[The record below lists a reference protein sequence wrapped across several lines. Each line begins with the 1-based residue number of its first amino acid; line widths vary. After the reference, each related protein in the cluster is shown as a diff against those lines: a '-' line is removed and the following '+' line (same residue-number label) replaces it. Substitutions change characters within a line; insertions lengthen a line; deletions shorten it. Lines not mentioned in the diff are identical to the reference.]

1 MLDTITQTLP
11 LGTAP
16 LVPTSE
22 DGKLLTKSRI
32 KDAQQARNVYKIL
45 RKADEFSARD
55 RARVQAMIDGD
66 APYDAAELVQNGL
79 GEICNV
85 NWGQAELMLHRAT
98 APYMDL
104 QESVDTLITTPTRY
118 GDPQMRADWENIMAE
133 EFTRMLRT
141 WPEFFPRYLYLIQQY
156 LAHGVVVAYFDDEMD
171 WRFQV
176 SPLGDFL
183 VPRQTRASEEEIE
196 VACFARSCPPH
207 ELYHKILDEQLAEE
221 VGWNV
226 KAVKQALVNA
236 HQANPRDGAAM
247 ENWEKV
253 ERLYKNNDVGY
264 SNGAMATEV
273 KLVHMLIKE
282 LDGSVSQY
290 IFTEDVELDQKN
302 FLFQRRK
309 VYENCSQ
316 AYALFMYGVGS
327 NGYLHSI
334 RGLGSKI
341 FSVVQGLNRLRC
353 RMYDGILM
361 SSMIMVQPQSEE
373 ALEDLSTLHI
383 GPWAVFPQGVNL
395 VTPPQTNLTN
405 QLVPGLQDLD
415 NLLQQQAGQFTT
427 EAALNSQRERSKFE
441 VQAQMESLSN
451 INIAALSLFYSPW
464 ERLLKEMLR
473 RTIRQDYYPE
483 DPGGDAVNDFKARC
497 VERGVPME
505 AILAIDIKK
514 ARVVRAIGNG
524 SSAARTSLF
533 GQIYQLSQNFDP
545 QGRRQ
550 VVRDMVRTLAGVEAA
565 DRYIPAE
572 EGQRT
577 PTEAKIALLENNQIL
592 NGEQVPVL
600 PSELHVIQLPV
611 HIGKLQEIAQAAD
624 QGQIDL
630 AQAAQVLVGLYQH
643 ATAHLE
649 FIMGDPAAPQFK
661 QQLQRISEIVNNAVK
676 ASEKIARE
684 QQQAQPQEQPAQG
697 GELNLS
703 LDQKVAEATAKLR
716 FAEEKHA
723 QEMRLKEEQA
733 RQAMALADAEAA
745 ARIARSSRI

>member
-1 MLDTITQTLP
+1 MLDTVTQSLP

-16 LVPTSE
+16 LVPTTE
-22 DGKLLTKSRI
+22 NGKLLTKNRI

-55 RARVQAMIDGD
+55 RARVQAMIDGEP
-66 APYDAAELVQNGL
+66 PYDPAELVQNGL
-79 GEICNV
+79 AEICNV
-85 NWGQAELMLHRAT
+85 NWGQAELFMHRAT
-98 APYMDL
+98 APYLDL
-104 QESVDTLITTPTRY
+104 VESVDTLITTPTRF
-118 GDPQMRADWENIMAE
+118 GDPQMRADWENVMSE

-156 LAHGVVVAYFDDEMD
+156 LAHGVVTAYFDDEMD
-171 WRFQV
+171 WRFQL
-176 SPLGDFL
+176 SPFGDFL

-196 VACFARSCPPH
+196 VAFFTRGCPPH
-207 ELYHKILDEQLAEE
+207 ELYHKITDEELAKE

-226 KAVKQALVNA
+226 AAVKEALMNA

-247 ENWEKV
+247 YNWEKV
-253 ERLYKNNDVGY
+253 ERLYKNGDIGY

-273 KLVHMLIKE
+273 KLVHMLVKE

-290 IFTEDVELDQKN
+290 IFTEDVDLDQKN
-302 FLFQRRK
+302 FLYERKK
-309 VYENCSQ
+309 VYPSCAQ
-316 AYALFMYGVGS
+316 AYSLFMYGVGS

-341 FSVVQGLNRLRC
+341 FSVVQGMNRLRC
-353 RMYDGILM
+353 RMYDNILM
-361 SSMIMVQPQSEE
+361 STSIMIQPESED
-373 ALEDLSTLHI
+373 ALEDISTLQI
-383 GPWAVFPQGVNL
+383 GPWSIFPNNVKL
-395 VTPPQTNLTN
+395 ITPEPTNLA
-405 QLVPGLQDLD
+405 QQILPGLQDLD
-415 NLLQQQAGQFTT
+415 NLLQQVGGQYTT
-427 EAALNSQRERSKFE
+427 EAALNSQKERSKFE
-441 VQAQMESLSN
+441 VQAQLESLSN

-473 RTIRQDYYPE
+473 RCIRQDYYPE
-483 DPGGDAVNDFKARC
+483 DPGGEAVNDFKARC
-497 VERGVPME
+497 VERGVPIE
-505 AILAIDIKK
+505 AILAIDVKRSK
-514 ARVVRAIGNG
+514 VVRAIGNG

-533 GQIYQLSQNFDP
+533 GQIFQLSQNFDP

-550 VVRDMVRTLAGVEAA
+550 VVRDMVRALAGVEAA

-572 EGQRT
+572 ENQR
-577 PTEAKIALLENNQIL
+577 PPMEAKIAFLENNQIL

-600 PSELHVIQLPV
+600 PSELHVVQLPV
-611 HIGKLQEIAQAAD
+611 HINKLQEIAQAAD

-630 AQAAQVLVGLYQH
+630 AQAAQVLVGLFQH
-643 ATAHLE
+643 ASSHLE

-661 QQLQRISEIVNNAVK
+661 QALQQLGEVVNNAVK
-676 ASEKIARE
+676 ASEKLAR
-684 QQQAQPQEQPAQG
+684 QQQEAQPQPEQG

-703 LDQKVAEATAKLR
+703 LEQKVVEAQAKLR

-723 QEMRLKEEQA
+723 QEMRLKEEQT

-745 ARIARSSRI
+745 ARIARTSRI